1 MTPDHSLGNGELDEL
16 IRRSRQSFIDRNDA
30 GFDFQAGLA
39 DVRARARRL
48 PGHVPSGA
56 LAAAVADA
64 CDRVDEFVALLG
76 RAMLAAELQSLVGG
90 QVQYAAEALLRARD
104 QLLAWS
110 LSGAAAA
117 AAFAAARDALGQ
129 ADLMARV
136 STGHSLDAGEDLASL
151 LDQLEHAV
159 ISLLPPP
166 GRDGDPGQAQTNR
179 HRRDD
184 PPSGQRRAGGSSP

>member
-1 MTPDHSLGNGELDEL
+1 MTPDHNLGDGELDEL
-16 IRRSRQSFIDRNDA
+16 IRRSRRSFTDRNDA

-48 PGHVPSGA
+48 PGHVPSGV
-56 LAAAVADA
+56 LAAAITDA
-64 CDRVDEFVALLG
+64 SGRVDEFVAVLG
-76 RAMLAAELQSLVGG
+76 QSLLAAELRELVGG
-90 QVQYAAEALLRARD
+90 QVQYAAETLLRARD

-117 AAFAAARDALGQ
+117 AAFTAARDALGQ

-136 STGHSLDAGEDLASL
+136 STGHSLDADEDLASL

-159 ISLLPPP
+159 VSLLPPP
-166 GRDGDPGQAQTNR
+166 GRDGDPGEARTNR

-184 PPSGQRRAGGSSP
+184 PPSGRRRAGGSSP

>member
-1 MTPDHSLGNGELDEL
+1 MTPDQSLGDRELDER
-16 IRRSRQSFIDRNDA
+16 IRRSRRSFIT
-30 GFDFQAGLA
+30 GMTQASTSR
-39 DVRARARRL
+39 RASPTSARELVACRATFLPACWPRRSL
-48 PGHVPSGA
+48 T
-56 LAAAVADA
+56 
-64 CDRVDEFVALLG
+64 RVTVSMSSSRCSAS
-76 RAMLAAELQSLVGG
+76 AMLAAELQSLVGG

-110 LSGAAAA
+110 LSGTAAA

-136 STGHSLDAGEDLASL
+136 STGHSLDAGDDLASL

-166 GRDGDPGQAQTNR
+166 GRDGDPGQARTNR